1 MIKNI
6 PTAEELRLV
15 SLRLYFKAWAD
26 TTNIIT
32 EWAEY
37 GQWAS
42 ESQEENEESDSRVGW
57 EQYIAAAQSDLQGI
71 YTLIQQSQE
80 IGLKARICEV
90 SPFLLL
96 KRTDV
101 RPSEGEQNTWDFT
114 DFPTL
119 DASELIRVHNMFCS
133 TTLSKEFQTKYE
145 EIRRGRN
152 KISHL
157 GIYPQNLEPLF
168 IIDILQLHYS
178 ELYPDRRWMEDR
190 LHFAALG
197 KWADFSFD
205 GDFDERTG
213 LFNELYHLLPE
224 LRDEQ
229 FKSLMGHECNE
240 EAYICHECCHRA
252 GLGDTNPYPR
262 EVPTAYRAGDDR
274 VKCVICD
281 QASPMKRAA
290 PCPVTDCKCD
300 WQSDQEGHQGLCMRC
315 GWAPEEW
322 DESERQKAAR
332 RDEIS

>member
-1 MIKNI
+1 VIKNT
-6 PTAEELRLV
+6 PTADELRLV

-37 GQWAS
+37 GEWAA
-42 ESQEENEESDSRVGW
+42 ESQEEDEETDTRAGW

-71 YTLIQQSQE
+71 FTLIQQSQE
-80 IGLKARICEV
+80 IGIKARICEV

-101 RPSEGEQNTWDFT
+101 RPTDGEQNVWDFT

-119 DASELIRVHNMFCS
+119 DASELVRVHNMFCS
-133 TTLSKEFQTKYE
+133 TVLSKEFQAKYE

-157 GIYPQNLEPLF
+157 GIYKQNLEPLE
-168 IIDILQLHYS
+168 IIEILQLHFS
-178 ELYPDRRWMEDR
+178 ELYPGRRWMEDR

-197 KWADFSFD
+197 KWADFTFD
-205 GDFDERTG
+205 SDFSERTG

-224 LRDEQ
+224 LEDEQ
-229 FKSLMGHECNE
+229 FKWLMGHDRSE
-240 EAYICHECCHRA
+240 EAFICHECGYRA
-252 GLGDTNPYPR
+252 GLGNTNPYPR
-262 EVPTAYRAGDDR
+262 EVPTAYKVSNDR

-281 QASPMKRAA
+281 ESSPITPAAS
-290 PCPVTDCKCD
+290 CPVTNCGCE
-300 WQSDQEGHQGLCMRC
+300 WQSALEGHVGLCMKC
-315 GWAPEEW
+315 GWAPEDWE
-322 DESERQKAAR
+322 ESQRQKSIR
-332 RDEIS
+332 SKPI

>member
-6 PTAEELRLV
+6 PTADELRLV

-26 TTNIIT
+26 TANIIT

-37 GQWAS
+37 GEWAT
-42 ESQEENEESDSRVGW
+42 EIQEDTGIASTAGW

-71 YTLIQQSQE
+71 FALIQQSQE

-101 RPSEGEQNTWDFT
+101 KATEGEQNVWDFT

-119 DASELIRVHNMFCS
+119 DASELIRVHNTFCP
-133 TTLSKEFQTKYE
+133 TTLSKEFQSKYE

-157 GIYPQNLEPLF
+157 GIYRKNLEPLD
-168 IIDILQLHYS
+168 IIDILQLHYC
-178 ELYPDRRWMEDR
+178 ELYPGRRWMEDR

-197 KWADFSFD
+197 KWADFQFD
-205 GDFDERTG
+205 SDFNERTG
-213 LFNELYHLLPE
+213 LFNELWRLIPE
-224 LRDEQ
+224 LTDDQFKRLMGRGRDEKR
-229 FKSLMGHECNE
+229 FV
-240 EAYICHECCHRA
+240 CHECGYDA
-252 GLGDTNPYPR
+252 GLGNIDPNVTD
-262 EVPTAYRAGDDR
+262 VPTAYLVGQNR
-274 VKCVICD
+274 VRCSICD
-281 QASPMKRAA
+281 LEYPVKHVPA
-290 PCPVTDCKCD
+290 CPVTDCGCE
-300 WQSDQEGHQGLCMRC
+300 WQSAQDGYVGLCMQC

-322 DESERQKAAR
+322 QEAERKKAER
-332 RDEIS
+332 KS